1 MPSLVWSPSRPAIF
15 TDVKKYAEGT
25 APGLANCFLVSNN
38 SHFYE
43 VVANRVVE
51 ELFTLAVQE
60 ALGVVM
66 VPKITLAETIV
77 NGM

>member
-25 APGLANCFLVSNN
+25 APGLANCFLVSSD

-43 VVANRVVE
+43 VVNRVVE
-51 ELFTLAVQE
+51 ELFTLTVQE